1 MFRKLSRKKE
11 LKYLMS
17 KKLSIIV
24 PYRDREEHLKQ
35 FVPHMENSEFLRD
48 LDYEIVIVEQD
59 DKPFNRGKL
68 LNVGALESP
77 YADYYCFHDVDM
89 LPIVSDYSY
98 SSTPTHLAAEAEQFG
113 FKLPYQGYFGGVTL
127 FDKHSFI
134 KVNGYSNDYWGWG
147 AEDDDVMFR
156 CVMKEIKPTRKN
168 GRYKSLS
175 HERNIVQD
183 LYNENLRKFFE
194 FKNGMNVDKIIQ
206 KINSDGLS
214 DLEYEVLE
222 EKKISDR
229 VTLVKV
235 RI

>member
-1 MFRKLSRKKE
+1 
-11 LKYLMS
+11 MS

>member
-1 MFRKLSRKKE
+1 
-11 LKYLMS
+11 
-17 KKLSIIV
+17 
-24 PYRDREEHLKQ
+24 
-35 FVPHMENSEFLRD
+35 
-48 LDYEIVIVEQD
+48 
-59 DKPFNRGKL
+59 
-68 LNVGALESP
+68 
-77 YADYYCFHDVDM
+77 M

-156 CVMKEIKPTRKN
+156 CVMKEIKPARKN

-229 VTLVKV
+229 VIHIKV